1 MARSSPSTISG
12 LVASPCSRATIVR
25 VVARMRFDAIG
36 VLVDAEG
43 AVVDLQHIE
52 G

>member
-1 MARSSPSTISG
+1 
-12 LVASPCSRATIVR
+12 
-25 VVARMRFDAIG
+25 MRFDAIG

-43 AVVDLQHIE
+43 AVVDLRHVE